1 MWEESQEIHTPKAF
15 TRGCPFSY
23 VFVRFC
29 TQFFRNLYVFLRVG
43 NVFVRPRK
51 RFGFRLRPKNAH
63 FCPILSVILAQ
74 FSFTLWFFSACG
86 RLSYKRGSQGHGHGP
101 TCSAVCLSVC
111 LSVVLT
117 PQKTAKKTYY
127 LDDYSVL
134 HFNFEQCALM
144 IDVINKGLSK
154 NSQYIHIILLVCLS
168 V

>member
-1 MWEESQEIHTPKAF
+1 MDVRFHT
-15 TRGCPFSY
+15 FSY
-23 VFVRFC
+23 VFVRSSSVTCTFFC
-29 TQFFRNLYVFLRVG
+29 VLVTFLSVT
-43 NVFVRPRK
+43 VRPRK

-101 TCSAVCLSVC
+101 TCPAVCLSVC

-154 NSQYIHIILLVCLS
+154 NS
-168 V
+168 